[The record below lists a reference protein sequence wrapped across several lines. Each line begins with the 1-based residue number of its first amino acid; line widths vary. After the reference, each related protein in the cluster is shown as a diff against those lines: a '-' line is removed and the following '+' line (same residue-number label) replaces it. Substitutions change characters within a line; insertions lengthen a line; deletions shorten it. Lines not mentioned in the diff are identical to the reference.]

1 MDKASTD
8 KILSYLV
15 DISNQNYSLTD
26 EKVLKEPDPDAQLIL
41 TGLLNLSDELKYLEE
56 EKLKSLEQLVE
67 KSKLE
72 RANKELKEFAYM
84 TSHDLK
90 APLRGIANISQWLY
104 KDYYEKF
111 DDEGK
116 GFLNLIIDKVKKLEK
131 LIEDILNYSKIG
143 RRADIVEEIDLN
155 GIIEKVLNSLSPPE
169 TFEFEISNLPIISG
183 VETEWHQVFLNLI
196 SNAITYNDKE
206 EGEINISYKLEK
218 ERLFLNVC
226 DNGPGIAAKHQKK
239 VFEIFQSL
247 NLDNNP
253 NSTGIG
259 LSTVKKIIELNSGD
273 VYVKS
278 DGILGTCFLIELPSS
293 IVIEPT

>member
-1 MDKASTD
+1 MDKASTE

-26 EKVLKEPDPDAQLIL
+26 EKIQEETNSDAQLIL
-41 TGLLNLSDELKYLEE
+41 TGILNLSDELKYLEE
-56 EKLKSLEQLVE
+56 EKVKSLDQLVE

-84 TSHDLK
+84 ASHDLK

-143 RRADIVEEIDLN
+143 RRADVIEEIHL
-155 GIIEKVLNSLSPPE
+155 EKVLENVLNSLSPPE
-169 TFEFEISNLPIISG
+169 NFTFEISKLPVISG
-183 VETEWHQVFLNLI
+183 IETEWHQVFLNLI
-196 SNAITYNDKE
+196 SNAINYNDKE
-206 EGEINISYKLEK
+206 EGEIKISYKLDES
-218 ERLFLNVC
+218 RLFINVC
-226 DNGPGIAAKHQKK
+226 DNGPGIAAKYQKK
-239 VFEIFQSL
+239 IFEIFQSL
-247 NLDNNP
+247 NLGNNP

-273 VYVKS
+273 IYVKS
-278 DGILGTCFLIELPSS
+278 DGILGTCFLIELPSRVVVKS
-293 IVIEPT
+293 N